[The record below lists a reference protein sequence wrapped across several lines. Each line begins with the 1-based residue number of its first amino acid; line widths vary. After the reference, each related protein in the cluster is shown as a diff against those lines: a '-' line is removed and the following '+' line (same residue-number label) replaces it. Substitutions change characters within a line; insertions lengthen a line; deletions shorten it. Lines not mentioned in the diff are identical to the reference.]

1 MQTSPWFEKIASAAI
16 RAARSRSGQ
25 SSNTMWGDLPPH
37 SSQTRLRFDSPE
49 YVMKRLPVAVEPVK
63 ATQSTSGCRPSA
75 RPATGP
81 APQHLERAGRDAGL
95 LDHAASRIALR
106 GRLLGGLEDDAVAGR
121 QCRRDLPGRHQQG
134 VVQGTT
140 AATTPTGSRVMVAS
154 ALAPVGAI
162 SS

>member
-16 RAARSRSGQ
+16 RAAQSRSGQ

-81 APQHLERAGRDAGL
+81 APGSTWNAPAAMPACSTS
-95 LDHAASRIALR
+95 AASRIALR
-106 GRLLGGLEDDAVAGR
+106 DDCSAGLRMTLLPA
-121 QCRRDLPGRHQQG
+121 
-134 VVQGTT
+134 
-140 AATTPTGSRVMVAS
+140 AS
-154 ALAPVGAI
+154 AGATFQAAI
-162 SS
+162 SRGSSRAPRPPPRPRVRG